1 MKKKKQISSARSLE
15 GWAIRVLLECH
26 AIRECPDHGHMRD
39 NTDPSAWRKAR
50 EVAKSEPFPGTTPEE
65 SAAAIDE
72 SMRWIGDTCPEC
84 E

>member
-1 MKKKKQISSARSLE
+1 MKKKMPPRSARTLE
-15 GWAIRVLLECH
+15 EWAINVLLECH
-26 AIRECPDHGHMRD
+26 AIRECGDHGHMRD

-50 EVAKSEPFPGTTPEE
+50 EAAKSEPFPGTTSKE